1 MATKLVIEF
10 ERKSLGT
17 PPGDEGYFLRTKVLD
32 STDPDTLEECL
43 VLSRLADEPLV
54 RVASLAELSS
64 LTVAPTGFKTFRAAS
79 LSGSSIGHPD
89 RIRVYNLASPSQYVA
104 PRLWREMGYPTGYV
118 DYEVA
123 SVVTSDYEVTVST
136 SFPAYGGRDPFDAL
150 RSIYFQVWREIGGV
164 WTRIWPDPSVGT
176 YLSDGIADRTYAAPP
191 TTNYRVK
198 EHYDLITSLSGANL
212 LYAALLSR
220 AQSLVNSYNEDKW
233 STGTTEEVFE

>member
-17 PPGDEGYFLRTKVLD
+17 PPGAEGYFLRTKVLD

-43 VLSRLADEPLV
+43 MISRLTDEPLV
-54 RVASLAELSS
+54 KVATLAELSS

-79 LSGSSIGHPD
+79 LSGSSIAIAD

-104 PRLWREMGYPTGYV
+104 PRLWREMGYPTGCV
-118 DYEVA
+118 DYEVDD
-123 SVVTSDYEVTVST
+123 VTIPDSEVTVSA

-150 RSIYFQVWREIGGV
+150 RSIYFQVWRLVLGV
-164 WTRIWPDPSVGT
+164 WVQVWPLPVGT
-176 YLSDGIADRTYAAPP
+176 YSSDGIADRTYAAPP

-198 EHYDLITSLSGANL
+198 EHYDLITSLTNANN
-212 LYAALLSR
+212 LYTALLSD